1 MEVKH
6 KFHFYKKIYQ
16 NIPKI
21 HWEAREVAK
30 ELGLEKLRGKIGL
43 YCGSSS
49 SPAALPKYVM
59 DAIIEANKT
68 PVYPLSRVEDEL
80 RELIKDLYGDDY
92 DVAVTNTCESA
103 LRVSYETLLVPP
115 MMRKGDAYRARFILP
130 YGEDLDFLAGYG
142 RPFPPRYKHI
152 LIDKSV
158 SAGEFGVEAKS
169 LTNLDALLVKL
180 VGAKYE
186 AHGIRYDICPLLTTT
201 DAEKSYERFAK
212 MADIHASELS
222 GFVSLGYDTP
232 GYGMKE
238 KAANG
243 APKLMTLISKL
254 ANEFEVPYIVD
265 SASCLPII
273 GLGPKD
279 ISTGADVMMWSMD
292 KVARST
298 ICGLMVGKE
307 ETMLPI
313 RKGCGVG
320 GQRYGDPTSH
330 YKAVFSFA
338 DPGRDS
344 LIGLM
349 ATMKVLKDKPEL
361 FTKPIDKMHA
371 IIEDE
376 FKSFTPSRFR
386 DDLIITKSYTFGGIE
401 LNYEQTWHEDEFGI
415 PIFTMDDMYCNT
427 NPIMSA
433 LDEMG
438 VYPATIYTGNS
449 FISPGLGTLDEDGEL
464 IEEDTRL
471 AVRALVRAIEIVCK
485 HAGFVE

>member
-1 MEVKH
+1 MELKY
-6 KFHFYKKIYQ
+6 KFQFYKQIYKKI
-16 NIPKI
+16 PEI
-21 HWEAREVAK
+21 HQEARQVAT
-30 ELGLEKLRGKIGL
+30 EIGLDRLRGRIGL

-49 SPAALPKYVM
+49 APAALPKYII
-59 DAIIEANKT
+59 DAILEANKM
-68 PVYPLSRVEDEL
+68 PVYPLSKVEDEL

-92 DVAVTNTCESA
+92 DVAVANTCEAA
-103 LRVSYETLLVPP
+103 LRVSYETLFVPP
-115 MMRKGDAYRARFILP
+115 MMRKGDTYRARFLTP
-130 YGEDLDFLAGYG
+130 YAEDFDFIVGYG
-142 RPFPPRYKHI
+142 RPFPPRYKH
-152 LIDKSV
+152 LNIDRTV

-169 LTNLDALLVKL
+169 LPNLDALLVRL

-201 DAEKSYERFAK
+201 NATKSHESLAK
-212 MADIHASELS
+212 VATNHVKDLV
-222 GFVSLGYDTP
+222 GFVSIGYDTP
-232 GYGMKE
+232 GYGHAE
-238 KAANG
+238 KAENG
-243 APKLMTLISKL
+243 TPKLMNLMSKL

-273 GLGPKD
+273 GLSPKD
-279 ISTGADVMMWSMD
+279 VGANVMMWSMD

-298 ICGLMVGKE
+298 ISGLMIGE
-307 ETMLPI
+307 EESMLPI
-313 RKGCGVG
+313 RKGLGLG

-338 DPGRDS
+338 DPGRDA

-349 ATMKVLKDKPEL
+349 ATMKVLKYKPEL

-371 IIEDE
+371 IIEEE
-376 FKSFTPSRFR
+376 FRSFTPDRFR
-386 DDLIITKSYTFGGIE
+386 EDLIITKSYNYGGSE
-401 LNYEQTWHEDEFGI
+401 LNYEQTWKEDTFGI
-415 PIFTMDDMYCNT
+415 PIFSGDDMYTNT

-438 VYPATIYTGNS
+438 VFPATIYTGNS
-449 FISPGLGTLDEDGEL
+449 FVSPGLGTLDEDGAL

-485 HAGFVE
+485 YAGLDE